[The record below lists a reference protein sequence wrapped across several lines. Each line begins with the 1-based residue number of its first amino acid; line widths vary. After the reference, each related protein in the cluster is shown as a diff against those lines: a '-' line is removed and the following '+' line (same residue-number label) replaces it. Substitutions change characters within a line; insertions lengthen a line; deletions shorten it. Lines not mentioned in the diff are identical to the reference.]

1 MDVSEAYQKLQE
13 LDVSDLK
20 RIGTAPQPVRMGALV
35 LLAVAI
41 LLGMGWF
48 LVKPAMADLE
58 DAQQEEKELRD
69 KFKTMQ
75 SKAAQLEAY
84 EEQKKKL
91 EESLAGKLDQLPTE
105 TELEDLLVDLSQ
117 TSIAAGLTVNY
128 FEPGS
133 ERKQEFYAEYPI
145 DLRVSGKYHE
155 FGKFVSG
162 LASLSRIVTLHDISV
177 ETAEGGNGNAGG
189 PPRGSPDLRMTL
201 TAKTY
206 RYLGDS
212 GGSDSDGGGG
222 GSD

>member
-20 RIGTAPQPVRMGALV
+20 RIGTAPKPVRIGAL
-35 LLAVAI
+35 LALAAAI
-41 LLGMGWF
+41 LAGMGWF
-48 LVKPAMADLE
+48 LVKPAVADLE
-58 DAQQEEKELRD
+58 NAQSKEQELRD
-69 KFKTMQ
+69 EFKTMQ
-75 SKAAQLEAY
+75 SKAAKLDAY

-91 EESLAGKLDQLPTE
+91 EESLAGKLDQLPTQ

-145 DLRVSGKYHE
+145 ELRVSGKYHE

-162 LASLSRIVTLHDISV
+162 LASLPRIVTLHDISV
-177 ETAEGGNGNAGG
+177 ETAGGSGSSGDG
-189 PPRGSPDLRMTL
+189 PPRGNPDLRMTL

-206 RYLGDS
+206 RYLGDDAS
-212 GGSDSDGGGG
+212 GGGN
-222 GSD
+222 

>member
-13 LDVSDLK
+13 LDVSDIK
-20 RIGTAPQPVRMGALV
+20 RLGTAPMPVRIGALV
-35 LLAVAI
+35 ALAAAI
-41 LLGMGWF
+41 IAGMGWF

-58 DAQQEEKELRD
+58 DAQSKEQDLRQ
-69 KFKTMQ
+69 KFKNMQ
-75 SKAAQLEAY
+75 SKAAQLDAY
-84 EEQKKKL
+84 KEQKRKL

-145 DLRVSGKYHE
+145 ELRVSGKYHE

-162 LASLSRIVTLHDISV
+162 LASLPRIVTLHDISV
-177 ETAEGGNGNAGG
+177 ETAGGDNNGL
-189 PPRGSPDLRMTL
+189 PRGSPDLRMTL

-206 RYLGDS
+206 RYLGDDA
-212 GGSDSDGGGG
+212 DSGG
-222 GSD
+222 GSDN